1 MMIWEGK
8 IDQTDY
14 DQLSAADRLVVT
26 LKNKNLLQ
34 TKNAQSFFLFVLL
47 TLKKWN

>member
-34 TKNAQSFFLFVLL
+34 TKNAPKVFYIFFY
-47 TLKKWN
+47 